1 LKDLTTGKEGKIIL
15 LFTLPMLLGNVFQQL
30 YVFINSIV
38 VGNFLDKGALTAVGV
53 SFPIFFAVI
62 SLVIGMASGAG
73 IVISQYF
80 GAKQYENV
88 QKGVDTMYII
98 MMVSSVI
105 LGTLGIVF
113 CNQILAI
120 VDLPKEVIPNAR
132 IYLNILFAG
141 LIFDFGY
148 NGTAAIFRSLG
159 DSKTPLYFLIIAT
172 ITNVLLDL
180 VFVIVFKWG
189 IAGVAYATLISK
201 AGAFISSVYY
211 INKRYDLFKVRFFG
225 LKFDRSIFA
234 KSFKIGIP
242 SGLQQFFVAVG
253 MIAVFR
259 IVAGF
264 GTTVTD
270 AYSVATRIDF
280 FGMMP
285 AMNFSMALTA
295 FVGQNIGAGRID
307 RVKQG
312 LRSTML
318 MSGIISILISLII
331 ITSGHY
337 LMSVF
342 TKDHAIIAIG
352 TKYLMI
358 VSSFYVVFSVMFSY
372 AGVFRGAGDTLF
384 PMLITLLSLWLIRV
398 PLSEFLSRHYQETG
412 IWFALPLTWT
422 FGMLASLIYFYTGRW
437 KTKAVI
443 QHRNLQE

>member
-105 LGTLGIVF
+105 LGALGIIF

-141 LIFDFGY
+141 LVFDFGY

-172 ITNVLLDL
+172 ITNVILDL

-253 MIAVFR
+253 MMAVFR

-318 MSGIISILISLII
+318 MSGIISVLISLII

-342 TKDHAIIAIG
+342 TKDHAIISIG

-398 PLSEFLSRHYQETG
+398 PLSELLSRHYQETG
-412 IWFALPLTWT
+412 IWIALPLTWT

-443 QHRNLQE
+443 QHRKLQE

>member
-1 LKDLTTGKEGKIIL
+1 L

-62 SLVIGMASGAG
+62 SLVIGMASGTG
-73 IVISQYF
+73 IVVSQYF
-80 GAKQYENV
+80 GAKQYANV

-98 MMVSSVI
+98 LISSSIVLGALGMIFVNEI
-105 LGTLGIVF
+105 LSL
-113 CNQILAI
+113 
-120 VDLPKEVIPNAR
+120 VDLPKEVLPSAR
-132 IYLNILFAG
+132 IYLSILFAG

-172 ITNVLLDL
+172 IANVILDL
-180 VFVIVFKWG
+180 IFVIYFKWG
-189 IAGVAYATLISK
+189 IAGVAYATLLSK

-211 INKRYDLFKVRFFG
+211 INRKYDLFKVRFFG
-225 LKFDRSIFA
+225 LKFDKSIFI

-253 MIAVFR
+253 MMAVFR

-295 FVGQNIGAGRID
+295 FVGQNMGAGRID
-307 RVKQG
+307 RVTQG
-312 LRSTML
+312 LKSTML
-318 MSGIISILISLII
+318 MSGIISVLISLII
-331 ITSGHY
+331 IASGHY
-337 LMSVF
+337 LMSIF
-342 TKDHAIIAIG
+342 TKDLAIITIG
-352 TKYLMI
+352 TDYLMI

-398 PLSEFLSRHYQETG
+398 PVSELLSKHYSETG
-412 IWFALPLTWT
+412 IWIALPLTWT
-422 FGMLASLIYFYTGRW
+422 FGTLASLIYFYTGRW
-437 KTKAVI
+437 KKKVVVTPMVV
-443 QHRNLQE
+443 QE

>member
-1 LKDLTTGKEGKIIL
+1 
-15 LFTLPMLLGNVFQQL
+15 MLLGNVFQQL

-62 SLVIGMASGAG
+62 SLVIGMASGTG
-73 IVISQYF
+73 IVVSQYF
-80 GAKQYENV
+80 GAKQYANV

-98 MMVSSVI
+98 LISSSIV
-105 LGTLGIVF
+105 LGALGMIFV
-113 CNQILAI
+113 NQILSL

-132 IYLNILFAG
+132 IYLSILFAG

-159 DSKTPLYFLIIAT
+159 DSKTPLYFLIFAT
-172 ITNVLLDL
+172 IANVVLDL
-180 VFVIVFKWG
+180 IFVIYFKWG
-189 IAGVAYATLISK
+189 IAGVAYATILSK
-201 AGAFISSVYY
+201 AGAFILSVYY
-211 INKRYDLFKVRFFG
+211 INRKYDLFKVRFFG
-225 LKFDRSIFA
+225 LKFDKSIFI

-295 FVGQNIGAGRID
+295 FVGQNMGAGRID
-307 RVKQG
+307 RVTQG
-312 LRSTML
+312 LKSTML
-318 MSGIISILISLII
+318 MSGIISVLISLII
-331 ITSGHY
+331 IASGHY
-337 LMSVF
+337 LMGIF
-342 TKDHAIIAIG
+342 TKDLAIISIG
-352 TKYLMI
+352 TDYLMI

-398 PLSEFLSRHYQETG
+398 PVSELLSKHYAETG
-412 IWFALPLTWT
+412 IWIALPLTWT
-422 FGMLASLIYFYTGRW
+422 FGTLASLIYFYTGRW
-437 KTKAVI
+437 KKKVVVTPLVV
-443 QHRNLQE
+443 QE